1 MTLQVLKRR
10 ERDMKRMLLGL
21 LSLLLAGGVAQAA
34 ELYRWVDEH
43 GKVHYSDTPPPP
55 QVRTAER
62 KRLGDRPGDA
72 NLPYALQQAMKN
84 YPLTLYTA
92 NECGDACR
100 QAAAHLV
107 RRGAPYTEK
116 NARDP
121 DAADALMKLAGGK
134 LEVPVLTVGRTPL
147 RGYEEGAWNTA
158 LDSAGYPRTAAVPAA
173 AVRRPAK
180 ETPQP
185 STAEAPSGEPRA
197 TAQ

>member
-1 MTLQVLKRR
+1 MKKTLLV
-10 ERDMKRMLLGL
+10 L
-21 LSLLLAGGVAQAA
+21 LSLLVAAGMAQAA
-34 ELYRWVDEH
+34 ELYRWADEN

-72 NLPYALQQAMKN
+72 TLPYAVQQAMKN
-84 YPLTLYTA
+84 FPIALYTA
-92 NECGDACR
+92 NECGDACK

-116 NARDP
+116 DARDP
-121 DAADALMKLAGGK
+121 ATAEALTKLTGGK
-134 LEVPVLTVGRTPL
+134 LEVPVLTVGRTTL

-173 AVRRPAK
+173 AVKRPAPRPAK
-180 ETPQP
+180 ETPEQSAVKTP
-185 STAEAPSGEPRA
+185 AGEERSTA
-197 TAQ
+197 Q